1 MGGDSGRLRPQIGY
15 ETKKQHRHRIMK
27 ERILF
32 IARYYFSLVAVSAV
46 YKVIFLFA
54 SSGEGPFSAFD
65 CLNVLYYGLRHDFAV
80 AGYFTAIPLL
90 LAIVTLF
97 IKFPLSRFLAIYNC
111 MTSFLFV
118 LAFLADISLYP
129 YWGFKL
135 DASVLM
141 YLDSPANAFASVEIW
156 HLGLLVMLLTT
167 GTYSMYRILKFASV
181 TELPYP
187 DKSIKS
193 TFNNRW
199 VILACQILI
208 GGIMFLG
215 IRGGVSEST
224 NNIGTVYFSDR
235 NDLNYAAVNP
245 TFSFLYSF
253 INMEDFTK
261 EYSFFEEEERHG
273 IFNGLYPKREAI
285 TDTLLNNTRPN
296 IITIVLEGMS
306 SVFIEELGGM
316 ENITPNIKDLAQE
329 GVLFT
334 GCHANSYRTDRGLIS
349 ILSGYPSFPKTSVM
363 KVTTKSQ
370 KLPSLASSLAK
381 VGYNNTFLY
390 GGDIN
395 FTNMKGYFYSTG
407 YGRAIADKD
416 FSQAERATHRWGA
429 GDDVTFDRLY
439 DVVLEQK
446 DETPWHITFL
456 TLSSHEPWTVPY
468 NRINDDEI
476 ANSFAF
482 TDEELGKFI
491 SRLKNTDIW
500 ANTLIICISDHTLAR
515 YPKESSQTDRNRNHI
530 PFLLAGGAVKE
541 KKRIDKLC
549 NQTDFVATLLAQMQL
564 PADEFTFSRNI
575 LSPEY
580 DYPFAYHCF
589 NNGFSFIDS
598 TGITIYNLD
607 SHKVIHNEPAE
618 GGEERLKRGKAILQT
633 TYTDFFNK

>member
-1 MGGDSGRLRPQIGY
+1 
-15 ETKKQHRHRIMK
+15 MK

-32 IARYYFSLVAVSAV
+32 IARYYFSLVAVSAL

-54 SSGEGPFSAFD
+54 CSGEETFSAID
-65 CLNVLYYGLRHDFAV
+65 CLSVLYYGLQHDFAV

-90 LAIVTLF
+90 VAIVTLF
-97 IKFPLSRFLAIYNC
+97 IRMPLNRFLAIYNG
-111 MTSFLFV
+111 MTAFLFI

-156 HLGLLVMLLTT
+156 HLGLLTVLLAA
-167 GTYSMYRILKFASV
+167 GTFGLYRILGLCSV
-181 TELPYP
+181 AELPYP
-187 DKSIKS
+187 ESGTKFISGS
-193 TFNNRW
+193 RW
-199 VILACQILI
+199 IILACHILI
-208 GGIMFLG
+208 GGIIFLG

-235 NDLNYAAVNP
+235 NSLNYAAVNP
-245 TFSFLYSF
+245 AFSFLYSY

-261 EYSFFEEEERHG
+261 EYRFFEEEERSTILDG
-273 IFNGLYPKREAI
+273 MYPKSEAI
-285 TDTLLNNTRPN
+285 TDTLLNSTRPN

-306 SVFIEELGGM
+306 AAFIEELGGM
-316 ENITPNIKDLAQE
+316 ENITPNFKRLAQE

-334 GCHANSYRTDRGLIS
+334 DCHANSYRTDRGLIS

-381 VGYNNTFLY
+381 AGYSNTFLY

-407 YGRAIADKD
+407 YGHAIADKD
-416 FSQAERATHRWGA
+416 FSQQERGTHRWGA
-429 GDDVTFDRLY
+429 GDDITFNRLY
-439 DVVLEQK
+439 DVVMEQ
-446 DETPWHITFL
+446 ESTPWHITYL

-468 NRINDDEI
+468 DRIKDDEI

-482 TDEELGKFI
+482 TDEELGRFI
-491 SRLKNTDIW
+491 SRLKESGKW
-500 ANTLIICISDHTLAR
+500 ENTLIICISDHTLAR
-515 YPKESSQTDRNRNHI
+515 YPKESGQTDRNRNHI
-530 PFLLAGGAVKE
+530 PLLFAGGSVKE
-541 KKRIDKLC
+541 SRRIDRLC
-549 NQTDFVATLLAQMQL
+549 NQTDFVATLLAQLRL
-564 PADEFTFSRNI
+564 PTEEFTFSRNI

-580 DYPFAYHCF
+580 DNPFAYHCF
-589 NNGFSFIDS
+589 NNGFTFIDS
-598 TGITIYNLD
+598 TGMTIYNLD
-607 SHKVIHNEPAE
+607 SHKAIHDEPAD
-618 GGEERLKRGKAILQT
+618 GGEERLKKGKAILQT
-633 TYTDFFNK
+633 TYTDFYNK